1 MMRSTYL
8 TGLLASTLTAL
19 SSFAF
24 TERTDAQET
33 IRQYQLEPSGNEL
46 QLVMKEVPRPT
57 PGDQE
62 VLVRVR
68 ATSLNRRD
76 LSIYR
81 SRYGG
86 GDRSGL
92 VPLSDGA
99 GEVIEV
105 GPEVTHFAVGDRVM
119 GVFFANWVDG
129 RRTREA
135 NASARGGAI
144 DGMLSEMVVSHE
156 DGLILIPEHLSYEE
170 AATLPCAAV
179 TAWNGLF
186 THGRLSE
193 NDFVLLE
200 GTGGVSV
207 FGLQLTVA
215 AGARPIIT
223 SSQDEKLARAR
234 QLGAFG
240 TVNYRT
246 NPDWQNEVRKL
257 TGDEGV
263 AHVLEVGGQD
273 TLEKAI
279 QALDYDG
286 HIAMIGALSGSSGR
300 MPTGSFIG
308 LGMRVTG
315 IYVGSREDFEA
326 MNAFLYEHQIH
337 PIIDRV
343 FSFEEA
349 EAAYEHMASNQH
361 LGKIVIRL

>member
-1 MMRSTYL
+1 MIRSTDL
-8 TGLLASTLTAL
+8 TGPLASTLTVL
-19 SSFAF
+19 SFFGFA
-24 TERTDAQET
+24 ERTDAQET
-33 IRQYQLEPSGNEL
+33 IRQYQLEPSGNQL

-57 PGDQE
+57 PGAQE

-76 LSIYR
+76 LSIYQ

-92 VPLSDGA
+92 IPLSDGA

-105 GPEVTHFAVGDRVM
+105 GPGVTRFAVGDRVM
-119 GVFFANWVDG
+119 GVFFADWVDG
-129 RRTREA
+129 PRTREA
-135 NASARGGAI
+135 NASARGGSI

-170 AATLPCAAV
+170 GATLPCAAV

-193 NDFVLLE
+193 DDFVLLE

-223 SSQDEKLARAR
+223 SSRDEKLDRAR

-246 NPDWQNEVRKL
+246 NPDWQNEVRAL

-263 AHVLEVGGQD
+263 THVLEVGGQD

-300 MPTGSFIG
+300 MPTGSVIG

-315 IYVGSREDFEA
+315 IYVGSRADFEA
-326 MNAFLYEHQIH
+326 MNGFLTEHQIH